1 MATSLV
7 KIKGLAHAPGNRP
20 RGRIMYDVV
29 VVGGGAAGLGGA
41 VALARSRRSVLV
53 VDSGEPRNAPADGV
67 HNYLGREGM
76 NPLELIAVGREE
88 LAGYGGEVLQARV
101 IDVEPLEGGFGVTLE
116 NGDRVGAR
124 RLLIATGLRDELPA
138 VDGLAERWGKDV
150 IHCPYCHG
158 YEHRDQAVGVLAS
171 SPMVMHQALMF
182 RQLSDDVVVFQHT
195 APALSA
201 EALQQCQAL
210 GIRVVGGEVA
220 GVEIKDAE
228 VVPRQVVVVAPRF
241 TARTEGLK
249 GLGLEV
255 VEQEVEGFV
264 LGTSVSADPNGRTTV
279 PGVWVAGNVASM
291 SAQVMVSAG
300 QGLMAGAQINFDLI
314 QEDVRR
320 AMASGS
326 ASGSAS
332 ASGVAR

>member
-1 MATSLV
+1 M
-7 KIKGLAHAPGNRP
+7 H
-20 RGRIMYDVV
+20 DVV

-53 VDSGEPRNAPADGV
+53 VDSGEPRNAPAEGV
-67 HNYLGREGM
+67 HNYLGREGVD
-76 NPLELIAVGREE
+76 PLELVALGREE
-88 LAGYGGEVLQARV
+88 LAGYGGEVLQGRV
-101 IDVEPLEGGFGVTLE
+101 IDARVAESGFEVALE
-116 NGDRVGAR
+116 NGDRVEAR
-124 RLLIATGLRDELPA
+124 RLLVATGLRDELPA
-138 VDGLAERWGKDV
+138 VEGLAERWGKDV

-158 YEHRDQAVGVLAS
+158 YEHRDQAIGVLAS
-171 SPMVMHQALMF
+171 SPMAMHQALMF
-182 RQLSDDVVVFQHT
+182 RQLSDDVVVFQH
-195 APALSA
+195 AVPALGA
-201 EALQQCQAL
+201 EALQQCEAL
-210 GIRVVGGEVA
+210 GIRVVEGEVA
-220 GVEIKDAE
+220 GVEIGDAGVTGVRLLSGE
-228 VVPRQVVVVAPRF
+228 VVPRQVIVVAPRF

-264 LGTSVSADPNGRTTV
+264 LGSSVSADANGRTNV

-320 AMASGS
+320 AMASS
-326 ASGSAS
+326 SGS
-332 ASGVAR
+332 ASGVAK